1 MKELDLTLA
10 GIANSNTKAG
20 MEHARKEA
28 LEEFDR
34 VLATVDQAK
43 REKAIHH
50 FCENSIQ
57 DKNYSKKKQIHGKT
71 YVGKKAFYMAIAVAG
86 VILTSKVV
94 EITSEV
100 SEYNRILNQKME
112 SELNHS
118 EQALYQE
125 EHKNPIL
132 NAIDAYQQIK
142 EEKEN
147 LNSEHYNFLGE
158 NIQDN
163 HTTYLPFDER
173 SSFNLSEKSQDAID
187 MATDQVISEYQGRG
201 K

>member
-10 GIANSNTKAG
+10 GIANSNTRVG
-20 MEHARKEA
+20 REHTRKEA

-34 VLATVDQAK
+34 VLATVDQTK
-43 REKAIHH
+43 REKAIHD
-50 FCENSIQ
+50 FCRNSIQ
-57 DKNYSKKKQIHGKT
+57 DKNSSKKKQIHGKT
-71 YVGKKAFYMAIAVAG
+71 YVGKTALYVAIAVAG
-86 VILTSKVV
+86 VIAASKVV

-100 SEYNRILNQKME
+100 SEYNRILNQKIE
-112 SELNHS
+112 SELSNS
-118 EQALYQE
+118 EQVLYQE

-132 NAIDAYQQIK
+132 NTIDAYQQIK
-142 EEKEN
+142 EGKEN

-158 NIQDN
+158 NIQDD
-163 HTTYLPFDER
+163 HATYLPFDRR